1 MAKKVYI
8 DPGHGGNDSGAVG
21 IDGALEKTVNLEM
34 ALKVEKLLKNQG
46 LDVRLTRKDDR
57 TLSLKERV
65 DLANNWSADC
75 FVSIHCN
82 AFNKEAKGVETY
94 SLNDKTSDL
103 AKDIQEEILKTGAY
117 TLNRGVKTANFYV
130 LRNTKMRACL
140 VELGF
145 IDNFDDIKI
154 MTEKDDEIATAIAK
168 GICKFLKVGYKPRVD
183 LEPVNPPIQDSD
195 TFYRVVCGSF
205 NNKVNAEERIEELKE
220 KGFDDCFITMF
231 KK

>member
-34 ALKVEKLLKNQG
+34 ALKVEKLLKNQD

>member
-75 FVSIHCN
+75 FVSSHCN

-145 IDNFDDIKI
+145 IDNFD
-154 MTEKDDEIATAIAK
+154 E
-168 GICKFLKVGYKPRVD
+168 
-183 LEPVNPPIQDSD
+183 
-195 TFYRVVCGSF
+195 
-205 NNKVNAEERIEELKE
+205 
-220 KGFDDCFITMF
+220 
-231 KK
+231 

>member
-1 MAKKVYI
+1 MSKKVYI

-154 MTEKDDEIATAIAK
+154 I
-168 GICKFLKVGYKPRVD
+168 VP
-183 LEPVNPPIQDSD
+183 
-195 TFYRVVCGSF
+195 
-205 NNKVNAEERIEELKE
+205 
-220 KGFDDCFITMF
+220 
-231 KK
+231 

>member
-168 GICKFLKVGYKPRVD
+168 GICKFLKVEYKLRVD

>member
-1 MAKKVYI
+1 MSKKVYI

-168 GICKFLKVGYKPRVD
+168 GICKFLKVECKPRVD

>member
-34 ALKVEKLLKNQG
+34 ALKVEKLLKNQD

-57 TLSLKERV
+57 TLSLKERI

-168 GICKFLKVGYKPRVD
+168 GICKFLKVENKPRVD

>member
-34 ALKVEKLLKNQG
+34 ALKVEKLLKNQD

-168 GICKFLKVGYKPRVD
+168 GICKFLKVEYKPRVD